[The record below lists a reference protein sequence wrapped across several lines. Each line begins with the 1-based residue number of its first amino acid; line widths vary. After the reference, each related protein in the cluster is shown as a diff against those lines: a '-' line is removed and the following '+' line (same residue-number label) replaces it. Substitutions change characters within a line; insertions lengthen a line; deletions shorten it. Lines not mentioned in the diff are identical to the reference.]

1 MILKKIKNSIRKVR
15 KKININ
21 LISTMPLPSKDGG
34 ENKSKFMSRC
44 ISNPKMKKEFSDIK
58 QRIAV
63 CLSQYGKTKNNK

>member
-1 MILKKIKNSIRKVR
+1 
-15 KKININ
+15 
-21 LISTMPLPSKDGG
+21 MPLPSKDGG

-63 CLSQYGKTKNNK
+63 CLSQYGNKKTKNNK